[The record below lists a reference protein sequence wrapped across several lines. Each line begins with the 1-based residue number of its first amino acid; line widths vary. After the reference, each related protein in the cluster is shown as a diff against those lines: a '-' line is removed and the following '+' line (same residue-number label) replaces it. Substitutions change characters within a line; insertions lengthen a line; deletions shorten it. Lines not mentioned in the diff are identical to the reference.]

1 MQIIKNE
8 GLQIQKIK
16 ELPPITF
23 KVIGGWFDEYRIVFL
38 N

>member
-1 MQIIKNE
+1 MKDYKSK
-8 GLQIQKIK
+8 KIK